1 MQILIFL
8 EHRLKLL
15 ARIEHCGMITS
26 AKNIANSLQCIV
38 HTVFEEVH
46 SDLARDHVLLLTI
59 LADEV
64 FCFKSKMLRNMIEK
78 ILITTHLTNRFNES

>member
-8 EHRLKLL
+8 EHSFQLF
-15 ARIEHCGMITS
+15 ARIEHCGMIAS
-26 AKNIANSLQCIV
+26 AKNIPNSLQCIV

-64 FCFKSKMLRNMIEK
+64 FCFESKMLRNMIEK
-78 ILITTHLTNRFNES
+78 ILITTYLTNRFNKC